1 MSLLLHCSVF
11 LFFLSSGDTAL
22 GYDLAKANMVH
33 MDYEAHVTK
42 GGSVPDVILVRK
54 SYEEKRRK
62 QKHRA
67 ARPWKL
73 KHLDIEMGD
82 ERWVSSAGMLWWYW
96 LLH

>member
-1 MSLLLHCSVF
+1 
-11 LFFLSSGDTAL
+11 
-22 GYDLAKANMVH
+22 MVH

-62 QKHRA
+62 HKHRA

-82 ERWVSSAGMLWWYW
+82 ERWVLAVAPACSAGLRRGCGHDVFYC
-96 LLH
+96 LA